1 LFHQANGTSG
11 TIALQHG
18 VWSRNGLRMRNRLLI
33 FGGFS
38 HDSQGVLAVYWLA
51 FVSIELCLDL
61 LASVIK
67 ILVAGTKGLIAAL

>member
-1 LFHQANGTSG
+1 
-11 TIALQHG
+11 
-18 VWSRNGLRMRNRLLI
+18 MRNRLLI